1 MKRTTRTTLIVAA
14 IVLSI
19 ATYFI
24 GLIQGLNYKEP
35 EISATYTAPC
45 VVIEVDSVT
54 HWVTLEDWNK
64 EAWCIRDDSFK
75 MGELIIV
82 TFDDM
87 GTDNI
92 YDDVIVN
99 VTRQSTTLIES
110 IN

>member
-1 MKRTTRTTLIVAA
+1 MKRTARNTLLIAL

-19 ATYFI
+19 TTYFI
-24 GLIQGLNYKEP
+24 GLIQGLNHKDP
-35 EISATYTAPC
+35 ETSATYTAPC
-45 VVIEVDSVT
+45 VVIEVDSTT
-54 HWVTLEDWNK
+54 HWITLEDWNK

-75 MGELIIV
+75 MGELVIV

-87 GTDNI
+87 GTDNV

-110 IN
+110 ID

>member
-1 MKRTTRTTLIVAA
+1 MKANTRTALIVTI

-19 ATYFI
+19 ATYLI
-24 GLIQGLNYKEP
+24 GLIQGLNHEEP
-35 EISATYTAPC
+35 EFSATYTAPC
-45 VVIEVDSVT
+45 IVIEVNPAT

-75 MGELIIV
+75 MGELVIA

-92 YDDVIVN
+92 YDDVIVS

-110 IN
+110 ID